1 MRVAPLKGTCKICQ
15 APEYLRLAVNAA
27 IWSSDG
33 IRHATYSANA
43 MAILSACGVPELESI
58 DRKTVRRH
66 ADHVE
71 DSWREVATNGTLEDD
86 EVPVSSD
93 FVSVT
98 NLGARLGAK
107 ALMRLERSL
116 DVLDAKDTIAV
127 AKVGLHAA
135 NVREQARLKRNQ
147 QQIDVMAIFALSGG
161 HIKGSMDEGP
171 DDGELA
177 ELHRELDDERRLLA
191 DRASA

>member
-15 APEYLRLAVNAA
+15 APEYLRLAVNGA
-27 IWSSDG
+27 IWSQDG
-33 IRHATYSANA
+33 IRHATYVANA
-43 MAILSACGVPELESI
+43 MAILSSSGVPELEVI

-71 DSWREVATNGTLEDD
+71 DSWRDVRGETVLADD
-86 EVPVSSD
+86 EVPVASD
-93 FVSVT
+93 FASVT
-98 NLGARLGAK
+98 TLGARLGAK
-107 ALMRLERSL
+107 ALLRLERNL

-127 AKVGLHAA
+127 AKVGLQAA

-161 HIKGSMDEGP
+161 HMKGSMDDER
-171 DDGELA
+171 DDATLGEL
-177 ELHRELDDERRLLA
+177 RSELDSERRLLV
-191 DRASA
+191 DRAS